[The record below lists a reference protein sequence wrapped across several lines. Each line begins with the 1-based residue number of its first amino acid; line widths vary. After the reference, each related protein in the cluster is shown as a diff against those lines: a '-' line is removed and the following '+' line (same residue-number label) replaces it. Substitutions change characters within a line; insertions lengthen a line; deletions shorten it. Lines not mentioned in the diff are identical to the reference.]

1 MNGLRLAGHPM
12 RGAWWATTW
21 RGVRYLLAYQ
31 LIGWL
36 LFGAALTAV
45 TAAAALSI
53 TLAGIPLLVAAA
65 GVIHGCA
72 GWERSRLRA
81 ASGEPVEHRYREP
94 EQPGKPDEAPAG
106 LRARARAYWRD
117 TATWREFA
125 YLVGMFLPL
134 VVLGCLVLVV
144 WLTLAAGVT
153 LPLWYWAPF
162 DHFPHGLTVH
172 GVQLGYF
179 PNGPSGHGAVG
190 VYVDTLPKAL
200 LTAVVC
206 LVLLVLFSYVL
217 VLTARTHAAVAR
229 TLLRTPEDPLAPAK
243 DLLQRPGPLPA
254 LIGRTDRPARP
265 THEGPA
271 HGWGQEPTAHTR

>member
-1 MNGLRLAGHPM
+1 MNRLRLSGHPL
-12 RGAWWATTW
+12 RLAWWATTRRALW
-21 RGVRYLLAYQ
+21 YLLAYQ
-31 LIGWL
+31 VMGWL
-36 LFGAALTAV
+36 LFTAALTAV

-65 GVIHGCA
+65 GVIHACA
-72 GWERSRLRA
+72 GSERSRLRA
-81 ASGEPVEHRYREP
+81 TSGEPVEYRYREP
-94 EQPGKPDEAPAG
+94 DEAPPG
-106 LRARARAYWRD
+106 LLTRARAYWKD

-125 YLVGMFLPL
+125 YLVGMFVPL
-134 VVLGCLVLVV
+134 VVLGCVVLAV

-162 DHFPHGLTVH
+162 SHFPNGLTVH

-200 LTAVVC
+200 IAGLAC
-206 LVLLVLFSYVL
+206 LLVLVPFSYVL
-217 VLTARTHAAVAR
+217 VLTAHTHAAIAR
-229 TLLRTPEDPLAPAK
+229 ALLRRPEDPLAPAK
-243 DLLQRPGPLPA
+243 DLLKRPGPLPA
-254 LIGRTDRPARP
+254 LIGRTDRPTSP

-271 HGWGQEPTAHTR
+271 HGWGQQPTARTT

>member
-1 MNGLRLAGHPM
+1 MNRLLLYGNPLR
-12 RGAWWATTW
+12 RDWWTTTW
-21 RGVRYLLAYQ
+21 RAVWYLLAYQ
-31 LIGWL
+31 VMGWL
-36 LFGAALTAV
+36 LFGAALAAV
-45 TAAAALSI
+45 TAAAALSV

-65 GVIHGCA
+65 GIIHACA
-72 GWERSRLRA
+72 ESERSRLRA
-81 ASGEPVEHRYREP
+81 VSGEPVEHRYREP
-94 EQPGKPDEAPAG
+94 DEAPPG
-106 LRARARAYWRD
+106 PKDLRARARAYWKD

-134 VVLGCLVLVV
+134 VVLGCVVLAI

-200 LTAVVC
+200 LTALVC
-206 LVLLVLFSYVL
+206 LLALVPFSYVL
-217 VLTARTHAAVAR
+217 ALTARTHATVAR
-229 TLLRTPEDPLAPAK
+229 ALLRTPEDPLAPAK

-254 LIGRTDRPARP
+254 LIGRTDYPTSP

-271 HGWGQEPTAHTR
+271 HGWGQEPTTRTT

>member
-1 MNGLRLAGHPM
+1 MNRLRLSGHPL
-12 RGAWWATTW
+12 RRAWWATTRRALW
-21 RGVRYLLAYQ
+21 YLLAYQ
-31 LIGWL
+31 VMGWL

-45 TAAAALSI
+45 TAAVALSI

-65 GVIHGCA
+65 GVIHACA
-72 GWERSRLRA
+72 GSERSRLYA
-81 ASGEPVEHRYREP
+81 TSGEPVEHRYREP
-94 EQPGKPDEAPAG
+94 DEAPAG
-106 LRARARAYWRD
+106 LWARARSYWKD

-125 YLVGMFLPL
+125 YLVGMFVPL
-134 VVLGCLVLVV
+134 VVLGCVVLAV

-162 DHFPHGLTVH
+162 NHFANGLTVH

-179 PNGPSGHGAVG
+179 PNGPSGRGAVG

-200 LTAVVC
+200 LTALVC
-206 LVLLVLFSYVL
+206 LLLLVLFSYVL
-217 VLTARTHAAVAR
+217 VLAAHTHAAIAR
-229 TLLRTPEDPLAPAK
+229 ALLRLPEDPLAPAK

-254 LIGRTDRPARP
+254 LIGRTDRPTSP

-271 HGWGQEPTAHTR
+271 HGWGQEPTVRTR

>member
-1 MNGLRLAGHPM
+1 VM
-12 RGAWWATTW
+12 
-21 RGVRYLLAYQ
+21 
-31 LIGWL
+31 GWL

-65 GVIHGCA
+65 GVIHACA
-72 GWERSRLRA
+72 GSERSRLA
-81 ASGEPVEHRYREP
+81 AVTGVPVEHRYREP
-94 EQPGKPDEAPAG
+94 DQTQPG
-106 LRARARAYWRD
+106 LIARARAYWKD

-134 VVLGCLVLVV
+134 VVLGCLVLAV

-179 PNGPSGHGAVG
+179 PNGPRGPNAVG

-200 LTAVVC
+200 LTALAC
-206 LVLLVLFSYVL
+206 LLLLVPFSYVV
-217 VLTARTHAAVAR
+217 VLTARAHAAVAR
-229 TLLRTPEDPLAPAK
+229 GLLRAPEDPLAQAK
-243 DLLQRPGPLPA
+243 DLLQRPGPLPS
-254 LIGRTDRPARP
+254 LIGRTDRPASP

-271 HGWGQEPTAHTR
+271 HGWGQEPTARTR

>member
-1 MNGLRLAGHPM
+1 MNGLQLAGHPL
-12 RGAWWATTW
+12 RRAWWATTGRALW
-21 RGVRYLLAYQ
+21 YLLAYQ
-31 LIGWL
+31 VMGWL
-36 LFGAALTAV
+36 LFSAALTAV

-65 GVIHGCA
+65 GVIHSCA
-72 GWERSRLRA
+72 GSERSRLA
-81 ASGEPVEHRYREP
+81 AVTGVPVEHRYREP
-94 EQPGKPDEAPAG
+94 DQTPPG
-106 LRARARAYWRD
+106 LIARARAYWKD

-134 VVLGCLVLVV
+134 VVLGCLVLAV

-179 PNGPSGHGAVG
+179 PNGPRGPNAVG

-200 LTAVVC
+200 LTALAC
-206 LVLLVLFSYVL
+206 LLLLVPFSYVV
-217 VLTARTHAAVAR
+217 VLTARAHAAVAR
-229 TLLRTPEDPLAPAK
+229 GLLGPAEDPLREAK
-243 DLLQRPGPLPA
+243 EVLGRPGPLAPSSR
-254 LIGRTDRPARP
+254 G
-265 THEGPA
+265 
-271 HGWGQEPTAHTR
+271 